1 MWKQEQYNKN
11 RDQLGLT
18 EPHHNRP
25 FQSSPIRTPL
35 AENTKKQ
42 KRTQKAFNIDLL
54 ALLILETML
63 DLFPSLQVTRQE
75 LEKVISEFFMW
86 FFTSRHFPTTSR
98 HFPTTSRHFPTFPV
112 ISHQVPAQTSVN
124 YCGPAI
130 NCNGLIITQL
140 NLKVNQQTKSGLMQK
155 IRNGLMI
162 RTEKTSSQN
171 REIGRKSRF

>member
-75 LEKVISEFFMW
+75 LEKVISEFFKW
-86 FFTSRHFPTTSR
+86 IFTSRHFPTTSR
-98 HFPTTSRHFPTFPV
+98 HFPTPSRHFPTFPTFPV
-112 ISHQVPAQTSVN
+112 NVPTFLDMSRHFPSMPRHFPSSSRTNNFPTFPDISRHDPDIFRQFRRREMA
-124 YCGPAI
+124 G
-130 NCNGLIITQL
+130 
-140 NLKVNQQTKSGLMQK
+140 KSGV
-155 IRNGLMI
+155 
-162 RTEKTSSQN
+162 SS
-171 REIGRKSRF
+171 GGGPK